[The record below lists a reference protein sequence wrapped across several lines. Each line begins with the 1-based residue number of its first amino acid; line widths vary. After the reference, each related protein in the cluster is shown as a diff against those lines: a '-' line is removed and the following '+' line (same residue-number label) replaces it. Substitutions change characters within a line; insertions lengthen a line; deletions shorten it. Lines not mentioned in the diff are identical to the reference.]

1 MTYFPTFCHG
11 ISKGEGEEDSSTE
24 RYQGY
29 IYKKD
34 KQKMSEGANRNNTE
48 GNNTMS
54 AHKAGLEGTDA
65 GLITGNRQ
73 YKTHCLEKKL
83 GRLNRKE
90 TKQGTREGR

>member
-1 MTYFPTFCHG
+1 MHLKNNLTNFPAFCHG
-11 ISKGEGEEDSSTE
+11 ISKGEGEEGSSAE

-34 KQKMSEGANRNNTE
+34 KQKKSQGAKRKNSE

-65 GLITGNRQ
+65 GLTTGNRQ
-73 YKTHCLEKKL
+73 YKTD
-83 GRLNRKE
+83 
-90 TKQGTREGR
+90 